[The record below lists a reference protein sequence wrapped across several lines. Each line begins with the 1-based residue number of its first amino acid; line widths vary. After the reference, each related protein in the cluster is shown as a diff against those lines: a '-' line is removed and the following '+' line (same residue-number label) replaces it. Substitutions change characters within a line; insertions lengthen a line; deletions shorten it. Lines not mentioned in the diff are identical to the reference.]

1 MIKRVSDYFRGV
13 KKEVS
18 KVVWLSKVEVLKQL
32 GIVVLFTVVL
42 LGYFGL
48 IDGIVALVG
57 NLF

>member
-1 MIKRVSDYFRGV
+1 MIKRVSEYFRGV